1 MATEAQSPKSLAFT
15 RKGIRTGKD
24 FANTM
29 SAMMTDLLEGRISP
43 AVGNAVCNAGGKL
56 LKVVEMQHKYA
67 SPPDV
72 ARNQPQLI
80 LAPGDEEV

>member
-15 RKGIRTGKD
+15 QKGIKTGQD

-43 AVGNAVCNAGGKL
+43 SVGNAVCNAGGKL
-56 LKVVEMQHKYA
+56 LKVVEMQYKYA
-67 SPPDV
+67 SPPSV
-72 ARNQPQLI
+72 IKEQPQLI